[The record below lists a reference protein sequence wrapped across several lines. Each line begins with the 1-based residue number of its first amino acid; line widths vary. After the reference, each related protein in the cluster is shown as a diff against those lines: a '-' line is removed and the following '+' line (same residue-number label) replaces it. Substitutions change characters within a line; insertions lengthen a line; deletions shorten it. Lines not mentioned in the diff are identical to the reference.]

1 MLRSGHS
8 HEDIDQAFGSLALW
22 LARKARHAATPDDF
36 QTIIQDWARQLDR
49 PHEKERVVVKLD
61 QCRDWLLGCRS
72 AQHLRAHTHTHTRA
86 RTHAHRDTRAH
97 ATHALP
103 STLRRY
109 VAHTQTH
116 AHAQTRTHTYMQTH
130 TDIRAQKETRTRV
143 RTNTRRRTT
152 ADFSVN
158 RVRWPGTLIATA
170 RLFHLLVS
178 AALVLFPSVFSF
190 WLSGNF

>member
-72 AQHLRAHTHTHTRA
+72 AQHLRARTHTHTHAHHTHTQAHARA
-86 RTHAHRDTRAH
+86 RHARVTFHVASLRCTHTN
-97 ATHALP
+97 
-103 STLRRY
+103 
-109 VAHTQTH
+109 TH
-116 AHAQTRTHTYMQTH
+116 AHAQTRTHTYIHTH

-152 ADFSVN
+152 DHH
-158 RVRWPGTLIATA
+158 RWPGTLIATA